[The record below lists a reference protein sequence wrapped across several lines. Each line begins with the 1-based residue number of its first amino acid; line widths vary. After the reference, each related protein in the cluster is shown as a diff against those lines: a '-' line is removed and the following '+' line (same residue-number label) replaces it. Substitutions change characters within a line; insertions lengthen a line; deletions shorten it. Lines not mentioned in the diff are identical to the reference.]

1 MQIKVAKK
9 GFEDLWA
16 KSVRELSAEA
26 MAADE
31 IERNGNLDSNLE
43 GMSTMDMESNSSY
56 ILMTFYLVWIW
67 QFCVAIRFVCH
78 IAFFITGIR
87 KESSWS
93 CAR

>member
-1 MQIKVAKK
+1 M
-9 GFEDLWA
+9 WA

-56 ILMTFYLVWIW
+56 INDIL
-67 QFCVAIRFVCH
+67 
-78 IAFFITGIR
+78 
-87 KESSWS
+87 SSMDLAVL
-93 CAR
+93 CGN